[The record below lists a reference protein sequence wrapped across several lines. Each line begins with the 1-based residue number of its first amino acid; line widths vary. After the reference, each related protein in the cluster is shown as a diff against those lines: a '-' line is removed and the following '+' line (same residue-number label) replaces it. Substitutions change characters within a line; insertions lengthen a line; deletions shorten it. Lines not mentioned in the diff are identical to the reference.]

1 MGLRSKA
8 ANRIVFVFYTAV
20 VESFESRSVDNLL
33 FSQSSL
39 EAVDL
44 FMQL

>member
-1 MGLRSKA
+1 LRSKA
-8 ANRIVFVFYTAV
+8 ANRIVFVFYAAV

-33 FSQSSL
+33 FLQNSL